1 MARGFWKGDCD
12 RFSAVELKDG
22 KIEVLI
28 DGKPWGSI
36 AAHDNN
42 FRFHRHKGL
51 IVLEMLDEIE
61 KYIDSDGEWPDWIG
75 EKKLEGKQYA
85 YSLQKFG
92 HDWERSTGWIKI
104 SATVSGLNYRMQFGT
119 LKALGLYCS
128 AVDIESIVDL

>member
-22 KIEVLI
+22 KIEILI
-28 DGKPWGSI
+28 DGKPWGNI

-92 HDWERSTGWIKI
+92 HDWESNTGYIKM
-104 SATVSGLNYRMQFGT
+104 TGVVNQMNFKFQFGIE
-119 LKALGLYCS
+119 KAKGFYC
-128 AVDIESIVDL
+128 AAIDIEDLIG

>member
-22 KIEVLI
+22 KIEILF
-28 DGKPWGSI
+28 DGKPWGNI
-36 AAHDNN
+36 AAHDAN

-75 EKKLEGKQYA
+75 EKNLRVN
-85 YSLQKFG
+85 SML
-92 HDWERSTGWIKI
+92 
-104 SATVSGLNYRMQFGT
+104 T
-119 LKALGLYCS
+119 LCKSSVMIGNE
-128 AVDIESIVDL
+128 VQGG